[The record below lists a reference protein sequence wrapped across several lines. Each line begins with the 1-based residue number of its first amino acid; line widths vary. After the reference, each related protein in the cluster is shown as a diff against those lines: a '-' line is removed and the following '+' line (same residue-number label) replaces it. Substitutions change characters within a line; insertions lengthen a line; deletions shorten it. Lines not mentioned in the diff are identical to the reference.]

1 MKYILFVITLFMVA
15 GCIYNKNY
23 ESDAQNYTIQL
34 EQEKSIAGALDAYT
48 NKFVRIKNLD
58 SFFNKNDIIGQY
70 RNIPLICGD
79 RQDFMYTKYLIQT
92 DLQLDC
98 ICSDYDKNVY
108 ESDECILYRRK
119 LEYSPIS
126 FFDYKRFLPDTS
138 FIQTE
143 QHFAFLSDIWK
154 QHKSACDDNF
164 RKEKND
170 CEYSTELTT
179 KERKIC
185 IQEAEKYYN
194 NTCLNIETWLA
205 DIYKLTPDMESLI
218 NLYHKECDKEN
229 WEGRSYS
236 ISYYMD
242 QCLNKEIW
250 FSNKYGTMVRQKN
263 P

>member
-1 MKYILFVITLFMVA
+1 MVTS
-15 GCIYNKNY
+15 CIYTNDY
-23 ESDAQNYTIQL
+23 ESDAKNYATEL
-34 EQEKSIAGALDAYT
+34 EQTKSIANALDAYI
-48 NKFVRIKNLD
+48 NKFTPQKNNS
-58 SFFNKNDIIGQY
+58 SFFNKV
-70 RNIPLICGD
+70 ICGD
-79 RQDFMYTKYLIQT
+79 KQIFIYTKYLMRT
-92 DLQLDC
+92 DLKLDC
-98 ICSDYDKNVY
+98 ICYDYDENTYK
-108 ESDECILYRRK
+108 SDECILYRRT
-119 LEYSPIS
+119 LGYSPIS
-126 FFDYKRFLPDTS
+126 YFDYKRFLPDTS

-170 CEYSTELTT
+170 CEYPWTELTT

-185 IQEAEKYYN
+185 VQEAEKYYN

-218 NLYHKECDKEN
+218 NLYHKECDEEN
-229 WEGRSYS
+229 WAGLSYS